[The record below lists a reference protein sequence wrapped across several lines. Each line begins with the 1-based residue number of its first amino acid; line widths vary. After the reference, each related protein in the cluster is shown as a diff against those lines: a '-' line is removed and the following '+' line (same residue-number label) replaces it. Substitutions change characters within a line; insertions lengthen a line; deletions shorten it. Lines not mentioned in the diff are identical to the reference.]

1 MFAVCTS
8 KYVAGV
14 GDATAEEEQNYVS
27 THRLGTGRAEGYSC
41 PPCGVNDGHRPL

>member
-27 THRLGTGRAEGYSC
+27 TNTPGIG
-41 PPCGVNDGHRPL
+41 